1 MTTTTAP
8 AAEQAVADARNTYRV
23 AQEHLDHLK
32 AQILTDGPEA
42 VSAKELATAAGVV
55 EHARLSVQHA
65 LAELD
70 TARGDERMQ
79 QLAQLK
85 ATILEGA
92 GSPDDALNA
101 MQLIEQGVAYLIAT
115 CAGRQRNIAQ
125 WTAAMQQAG
134 VPAAIGQQLED
145 GHAGLGWTAASMA
158 GGDAVLVDDRRI
170 TGLNAGMLIGAA
182 VARGCRTAGYSTG
195 HLQPVLSVDGHSSVV
210 DDPETW
216 VRKRF

>member
-85 ATILEGA
+85 ATILE
-92 GSPDDALNA
+92 
-101 MQLIEQGVAYLIAT
+101 
-115 CAGRQRNIAQ
+115 
-125 WTAAMQQAG
+125 
-134 VPAAIGQQLED
+134 
-145 GHAGLGWTAASMA
+145 
-158 GGDAVLVDDRRI
+158 
-170 TGLNAGMLIGAA
+170 
-182 VARGCRTAGYSTG
+182 
-195 HLQPVLSVDGHSSVV
+195 
-210 DDPETW
+210 
-216 VRKRF
+216 